1 MSKRIEWLDIAKGIT
16 IILMVLGHSSIPK
29 PISNWIWSFHMP
41 LFFFASGIC
50 TVFER
55 TGVMDFFRKKVMS
68 IGRPFVVYSVVVI
81 VISYIS
87 KIKIDASIMTGW
99 GAYALWFVPVLFV
112 SLLLARFYFVFK
124 GGGRFLYL
132 FLLPFSSYILSI
144 LHIHLPW
151 NMSVAPYASMLLL
164 YAYWHKDLIKSIPQF
179 KWYWL
184 VITFTITTIVSLF
197 YRLDMCYNNI
207 RPILVLSVGAISGS
221 LFIAIISAY
230 IDKIGGV
237 IAHIL
242 KQIGKETFIILAF
255 SQIVILVINR
265 YMVINPIWKYS
276 LLILSLVMI
285 KYTKDCIV
293 LLYKRCIKTSPK

>member
-124 GGGRFLYL
+124 GGGDFYIY
-132 FLLPFSSYILSI
+132 FCYPFRVIFYPYCTYIC
-144 LHIHLPW
+144 H
-151 NMSVAPYASMLLL
+151 
-164 YAYWHKDLIKSIPQF
+164 
-179 KWYWL
+179 
-184 VITFTITTIVSLF
+184 
-197 YRLDMCYNNI
+197 
-207 RPILVLSVGAISGS
+207 
-221 LFIAIISAY
+221 
-230 IDKIGGV
+230 
-237 IAHIL
+237 
-242 KQIGKETFIILAF
+242 
-255 SQIVILVINR
+255 
-265 YMVINPIWKYS
+265 
-276 LLILSLVMI
+276 
-285 KYTKDCIV
+285 
-293 LLYKRCIKTSPK
+293 